1 MNDTEVRVRCI
12 EAAAEVRGN
21 PNTLQIAREFY
32 EFATENLKAAE
43 EARIAAKTFD
53 GGFDDTRMPT
63 AEGVTIKKATR
74 K

>member
-43 EARIAAKTFD
+43 EARIAAETHD
-53 GGFDDTRMPT
+53 GRFDDTQVPT
-63 AEGVTIKKATR
+63 TNATKKGNR